1 MGEVLWI
8 EDEEQRVL
16 FIVPGDLEGAEGI
29 ETDIVVAHTQDK
41 RNDPI
46 QLFIDLFEHEVELI
60 PTVETGTHAI
70 VIDRI
75 SAQNDDIWS
84 ERS

>member
-29 ETDIVVAHTQDK
+29 ETDIVVADTED
-41 RNDPI
+41 
-46 QLFIDLFEHEVELI
+46 
-60 PTVETGTHAI
+60 
-70 VIDRI
+70 DR
-75 SAQNDDIWS
+75 D
-84 ERS
+84 